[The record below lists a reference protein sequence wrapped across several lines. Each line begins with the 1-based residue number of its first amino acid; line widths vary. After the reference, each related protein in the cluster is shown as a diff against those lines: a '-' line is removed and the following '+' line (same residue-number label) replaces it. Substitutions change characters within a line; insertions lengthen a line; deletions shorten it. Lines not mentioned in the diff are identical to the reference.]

1 MQLIKPSVEIIT
13 EPDLF
18 KRIELAARTCY
29 KSEGKI
35 APGSD
40 MKLFKR
46 LVASGHESTLE
57 HSNIVVVCEAFASTQ
72 LRSALIDYEEALQDS
87 EEAAGVPAYIRRDTV
102 HDGVFSGNLR
112 AWRSLCKICFNYPVL
127 RYLFCLHPAFEDLGL
142 EDYQPDAAMKE
153 AGFEASIVDP
163 TPDLGDR
170 HNIITARFTCD
181 RGVSHEL
188 VRHRCL
194 SFSQES
200 TRYVNYKDGA
210 QFIEPWWWDS
220 ANPWDRKTFE
230 MDCRDAETA
239 YARMMRVPFAT
250 PQKARAVLSNA
261 LKTEV
266 VATGTV
272 EQWKKLVLPLR
283 LSQGAHP
290 DIRRLMTLFCQQMN
304 WTEFLK
310 EDESR

>member
-1 MQLIKPSVEIIT
+1 MELIKPSVEIIT

-29 KSEGKI
+29 KSEDKI

-46 LVASGHESTLE
+46 LVTSGHESTLE
-57 HSNIVVVCEAFASTQ
+57 HSNIVVVCDVFACMQ
-72 LRSALIDYEEALQDS
+72 LRTALDDYENAVGL
-87 EEAAGVPAYIRRDTV
+87 PAYIRRDTM

-112 AWRSLCKICFNYPVL
+112 AWRSLCKVCFNYPVL
-127 RYLFCLHPAFEDLGL
+127 RYLFYLHPAFEDLHL
-142 EDYQPDAAMKE
+142 EDYQPDASLKE
-153 AGFEASIVDP
+153 AGFAAVIAE
-163 TPDLGDR
+163 PDHAFGDR
-170 HNIITARFTCD
+170 HNIITARFICD

-200 TRYVNYKDGA
+200 TRYVNYKEGA

-220 ANPWDRKTFE
+220 ATHFDKETFR

-239 YARMMRVPFAT
+239 YARMMRTPYAT
-250 PQKARAVLSNA
+250 PQRARAVLNNA

-272 EQWKKLVLPLR
+272 EMWKKLVLPLR
-283 LSQGAHP
+283 LAQGAHP
-290 DIRRLMTLFCQQMN
+290 DIRRLMTLFCEQMN
-304 WTEFLK
+304 WKELTE
-310 EDESR
+310 

>member
-1 MQLIKPSVEIIT
+1 MELIKSSVEIIT

-29 KSEGKI
+29 KSEDKI

-57 HSNIVVVCEAFASTQ
+57 HSNIVVVCDVFACMQ
-72 LRSALIDYEEALQDS
+72 LRTALDDYENAVGL
-87 EEAAGVPAYIRRDTV
+87 PAYIRRDTM

-112 AWRSLCKICFNYPVL
+112 AWRSLCKVCFNYPVL
-127 RYLFCLHPAFEDLGL
+127 RYLFYLHPAFEDLHL
-142 EDYQPDAAMKE
+142 EDYQPDASLKE
-153 AGFEASIVDP
+153 AGFAAVIAEPDP
-163 TPDLGDR
+163 AFGDR
-170 HNIITARFTCD
+170 HNIITARFICD

-200 TRYVNYKDGA
+200 TRYVNYKEGA

-220 ANPWDRKTFE
+220 ATHFDKETFR

-239 YARMMRVPFAT
+239 YARMMRTPYAT
-250 PQKARAVLSNA
+250 PQRARAVLNNA

-272 EQWKKLVLPLR
+272 EMWKKLVLPLR
-283 LSQGAHP
+283 LAQGAHP
-290 DIRRLMTLFCQQMN
+290 DIRRLMTLFCEQMN
-304 WTEFLK
+304 WKELTE
-310 EDESR
+310 

>member
-1 MQLIKPSVEIIT
+1 MELIKPSVEIIT

-29 KSEGKI
+29 KSEDKI

-46 LVASGHESTLE
+46 LVTSGHESTLE
-57 HSNIVVVCEAFASTQ
+57 HSNIVVVCDVFACMQ
-72 LRSALIDYEEALQDS
+72 LRTALDDYENAVGL
-87 EEAAGVPAYIRRDTV
+87 PAYIRRDTM

-112 AWRSLCKICFNYPVL
+112 AWRSLCKVCFNYPVL
-127 RYLFCLHPAFEDLGL
+127 RYLFYLHPAFEDLHL
-142 EDYQPDAAMKE
+142 EDYQPDASLKE
-153 AGFEASIVDP
+153 AGFAAVIAE
-163 TPDLGDR
+163 PDHAFGDR
-170 HNIITARFTCD
+170 HNIITARFICD

-194 SFSQES
+194 SFSMES

-210 QFIEPWWWDS
+210 QFIEPWWLSEPIDDADFCES
-220 ANPWDRKTFE
+220 INKTAF
-230 MDCRDAETA
+230 DAGCSVSETFYKA
-239 YARMMRVPFAT
+239 MMVKGNAT
-250 PQKARAVLSNA
+250 PQKARAVLNNA

-272 EQWKKLVLPLR
+272 EMWKKLVLPLR
-283 LSQGAHP
+283 LAQGAHP
-290 DIRRLMTLFCQQMN
+290 DIRRLMTLFCEQMN
-304 WTEFLK
+304 WKELTE
-310 EDESR
+310 